1 MFDAAY
7 WVCSAFHQR
16 TDGLFSH
23 TDRPA
28 CARTQRTGVCAG
40 DQRVRPDDATI
51 LLLRHGLRRYWADD
65 GDDIRENIH
74 MTFCSCC
81 ERVFDIYYLLLG
93 CLLLLMFLER
103 LCRSSRV
110 AHVAG
115 ERSRSIAAGSRSLAA
130 WLGWI
135 VVGSVVDVLI
145 GTSAQAASVLRRFFS
160 CLHSLC

>member
-1 MFDAAY
+1 MCLTLPIEFAQLFTKELM
-7 WVCSAFHQR
+7 VCFLTR
-16 TDGLFSH
+16 TDRL
-23 TDRPA
+23 
-28 CARTQRTGVCAG
+28 ARAQRGVCAG

-130 WLGWI
+130 
-135 VVGSVVDVLI
+135 
-145 GTSAQAASVLRRFFS
+145 
-160 CLHSLC
+160 